1 MPPRAVRSS
10 FPQRLLQMSGAQ
22 GRNAWPI
29 GCPLCR
35 KSGVRIYCPPS
46 PRPPA
51 GGQSP
56 HHSYPLLSRE
66 SFPIQGPRDA
76 QRLLQQDTERLSSEA
91 PPQAGLVPSP
101 VTPTLPGVGPFRGPS
116 AMCWALEPTHLWVL
130 EVLVSRTF
138 LAGTGGRS
146 QLPPGHGVL
155 RTPRS
160 DAGKAG
166 MGQWWCVIYGQP
178 WSDGHRGSTG
188 ACTGH
193 KAGLWLSPAP
203 SPWQKEWGCLPHHL
217 KPP

>member
-1 MPPRAVRSS
+1 
-10 FPQRLLQMSGAQ
+10 MSA
-22 GRNAWPI
+22 
-29 GCPLCR
+29 
-35 KSGVRIYCPPS
+35 S
-46 PRPPA
+46 
-51 GGQSP
+51 
-56 HHSYPLLSRE
+56 LSR
-66 SFPIQGPRDA
+66 PRDA